1 MARGATPA
9 MTVSGAAAETTK
21 KAMSA
26 VPREPERRVA
36 VAGGVRSPEVVTDMG
51 KPFERRTGRESGR
64 GGNPGMRDRRGLI

>member
-1 MARGATPA
+1 

-36 VAGGVRSPEVVTDMG
+36 VADGALS
-51 KPFERRTGRESGR
+51 
-64 GGNPGMRDRRGLI
+64 